1 MRQQFL
7 PFAPPCV
14 GEEEI
19 EEVVATLRS
28 DWITTGPRTEAF
40 ERQFEEFV
48 GAKAALAVAS
58 CTGALHVSLAAL
70 GIGRG
75 DRVITT
81 PMTFCSTVHVIE
93 HLGAE
98 PVLVDV
104 EPDTLNIDPKRVEEA
119 LAQSKGPSVKA
130 LLPVHLYGHPA
141 DMDRL
146 EAIADAH
153 GLAIVEDAAH
163 SLPARYGGR
172 LVGAAQPSKGPARLT
187 CFSFYATKNMT
198 TAEGGM
204 VTGDPEL
211 VGEARLWSHH
221 GMSRDAWKRYDGAS
235 HWYYEVTRP
244 GFKYNMTDL
253 QAAIGIHQ
261 LRKLQRFHSRRR
273 EIAHRYNEAFG
284 GVNELEVPL
293 ERPDVEHAWH
303 IYALKLN
310 LDELAI
316 SRDQFIEELKSRN
329 IGSSVHFIPVHLHP
343 YYRNKYGYQ
352 PEDFPVCS
360 SEFHR
365 LISLPLHPRLTDE
378 DVGDVIGEVTDIV
391 HRNRRRVLV
400 PISAGGSIHES

>member
-1 MRQQFL
+1 
-7 PFAPPCV
+7 V
-14 GEEEI
+14 GDEEI

-28 DWITTGPRTEAF
+28 DWITTGPRTQAF

-48 GAKAALAVAS
+48 GARAALAVAS
-58 CTGALHVSLAAL
+58 CSGALHVSLAAL

-81 PMTFCSTVHVIE
+81 PMTFCSTVNVIE

-104 EPDTLNIDPKRVEEA
+104 EADTLNIHPERVAEV
-119 LAQSKGPSVKA
+119 LAQPIGPSVKA

-141 DMDRL
+141 DMGRL
-146 EAIADAH
+146 EAIASAH
-153 GLAIVEDAAH
+153 GLPIVEDAAH
-163 SLPARYGGR
+163 ALPACSRGR
-172 LVGAAQPSKGPARLT
+172 LVGAAEPSGAPARLT

-211 VGEARLWSHH
+211 VGEARLWSLH

-235 HWYYEVTRP
+235 PWYYEVTRP

-261 LRKLQRFHSRRR
+261 LRKLPRFHSRRR

-284 GVNELEVPL
+284 SVNELEIPV

-310 LDELAI
+310 LGELTITRDE
-316 SRDQFIEELKSRN
+316 FIEELKSRN

-343 YYRNKYGYQ
+343 YYRNKYGYR

-365 LISLPLHPRLTDE
+365 LVSLPLHPRLTDE
-378 DVGDVIGEVTDIV
+378 DAEDVIGEVTDIV
-391 HRNRRRVLV
+391 RRNRRNAVV
-400 PISAGGSIHES
+400 PVSAWGSIHES